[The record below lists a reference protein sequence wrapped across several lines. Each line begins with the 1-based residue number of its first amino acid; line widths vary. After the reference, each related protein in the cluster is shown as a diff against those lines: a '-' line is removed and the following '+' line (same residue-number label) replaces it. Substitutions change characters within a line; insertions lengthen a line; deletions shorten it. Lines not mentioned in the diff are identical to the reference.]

1 MQPAAGGVD
10 RTPRRTARRRLAVL
24 AGLVVGLAV
33 VSGCGESDD
42 GAESEPTAAES
53 WASDLCSS
61 VGAWTTTMRDARSTL
76 SAPRE
81 LSVDE
86 VEATFAE
93 VRTATSTLVDGLGDL
108 GAPDTEAGDEAGE
121 LVSSLSE
128 DLQAQAALV
137 EDASSDQPQ
146 GMADLLA
153 RVSTVTGAV
162 SEMVSDTQ
170 ATVTD
175 IRALDGAQ
183 ELEDA
188 FASTAS
194 CQDLTS

>member
-1 MQPAAGGVD
+1 MLPAAGGID
-10 RTPRRTARRRLAVL
+10 RTPRRTGRRRLAVL

-42 GAESEPTAAES
+42 DSGTEPTAAET

-61 VGAWTTTMRDARSTL
+61 LGSWTTTMKDARSTL
-76 SAPRE
+76 STPRE

-93 VRTATSTLVDGLGDL
+93 VRTATSTLVEGLGDL

-128 DLQAQAALV
+128 DLQAQAAVV

-146 GMADLLA
+146 GMGELLA
-153 RVSTVTGAV
+153 RVSSVTGAV
-162 SEMVSDTQ
+162 AQMISDTQ
-170 ATVTD
+170 TTVTD

-188 FASTAS
+188 FASTQS